1 LLTSEEAGGQM
12 TDARL
17 RDHPEYV
24 RFWAADAVSMAG
36 TYVTTVALPTL
47 AVLSLRA
54 SATEVGVLGAAR
66 WLPYLLFGLIAGV
79 LVDRHRRRPILVGAD
94 LGRSVLLG
102 MIPLLAVAGL
112 LSMPALIGVVAIFG
126 ALSVVYDAAHQSYL
140 PRLVPAPLL
149 TDANARLEQTNAVA
163 LTTGPLI
170 AGWLVKAIGAAA
182 AILVDAASYLI
193 SGLVLARLRVHEQAV
208 SAETRDLRREL
219 REGLSWVYRH
229 GTLAPLALTT
239 HAWFLFTSM
248 VGTIWPVFVLD
259 GLGFDAFALGVTY
272 ALGGVGGLLGAM
284 ASGRAVRRFG
294 AGPAI
299 IAARWL
305 TPLGYAVIPLATT
318 GTTGLVLLCGAQLV
332 FGISVSLGSPAEL
345 GYRQAVTPDR
355 LQGRMNAT
363 MRSLNRGAIV
373 IGAPLGGLLA
383 DSLGNRPALWIAV
396 IGLAA
401 QAIAISCSP
410 LRLAGQPDLMPS
422 PKPDFGPG

>member
-1 LLTSEEAGGQM
+1 LLDGEETGGQM
-12 TDARL
+12 ADVRL

-54 SATEVGVLGAAR
+54 SATELGVLGAAR

-102 MIPLLAVAGL
+102 MIPLLAAAGL
-112 LSMPALIGVVAIFG
+112 LSMPALIGVVAAFG
-126 ALSVVYDAAHQSYL
+126 ALSVVFDAAHQSYL
-140 PRLVPAPLL
+140 PRLVPVPLL

-182 AILVDAASYLI
+182 AIMVDAASYLV
-193 SGLVLARLRVHEQAV
+193 SGLVLARLRVHEQAI
-208 SAETRDLRREL
+208 SAEARDLRREL

-229 GTLAPLALTT
+229 RTLAPLALTT
-239 HAWFLFTSM
+239 HAWFLFSNM
-248 VGTIWPVFVLD
+248 VSTIWPVFVLD
-259 GLGFDAFALGVTY
+259 GLGFDAFVLGMTY
-272 ALGGVGGLLGAM
+272 ASAGFGGLLGAM

-294 AGPAI
+294 AGPALI
-299 IAARWL
+299 IGRWL
-305 TPLGYAVIPLATT
+305 TPLGYAVIPLAAM
-318 GTTGLVLLCGAQLV
+318 GTTGLVLLCSAQLV
-332 FGISVSLGSPAEL
+332 FGISVGLAGPAEL
-345 GYRQAVTPDR
+345 GYRQAMTPDR

-383 DSLGNRPALWIAV
+383 DNLGYRSALWIAV

-410 LRLAGQPDLMPS
+410 LRLARRPAP
-422 PKPDFGPG
+422 